1 MFTSTKTFAHYPTAH
16 RQHRHKGNCALV
28 HGYDRVYRLVF
39 GSHTLDACG
48 FCVDFGDLHWLRDW
62 LNFMF
67 DHTLLLMPDDPLLP
81 QFQEIEK
88 AGGATIRLMPL
99 GVGMEG
105 SAECVC
111 EYADNELRK
120 RTKGR
125 CWVISVEARENEKN
139 SAIYTNP
146 NAGFQGWL

>member
-1 MFTSTKTFAHYPTAH
+1 MFTSTKTFAHYPCAH

-28 HGYDRVYRLVF
+28 HGYDRSYRFVF

-48 FCVDFGDLHWLRDW
+48 FCVDFGNLHWLRDW
-62 LNFMF
+62 LDSMF

-81 QFQEIEK
+81 QFREIEK
-88 AGGATIRLMPL
+88 AGGAEIRLMPG

-105 SAECVC
+105 SAEYIC
-111 EYADNELRK
+111 EYADKELRE

-146 NAGFQGWL
+146 SAGFKGWL